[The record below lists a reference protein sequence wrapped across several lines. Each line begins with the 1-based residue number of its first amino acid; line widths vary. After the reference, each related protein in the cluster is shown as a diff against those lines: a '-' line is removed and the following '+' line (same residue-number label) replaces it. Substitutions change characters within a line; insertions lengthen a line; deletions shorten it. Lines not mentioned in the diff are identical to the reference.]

1 MANYSFY
8 IRELMKDYKLM
19 NRANFLVIHSEDEY
33 QTAKR
38 ETEKKEHE
46 DRIDGIKYGNS

>member
-1 MANYSFY
+1 MANYSLY

-19 NRANFLVIHSEDEY
+19 SRANFLVLHSEQEY

-38 ETEKKEHE
+38 EIEKKEHE
-46 DRIDGIKYGNS
+46 QKIDGLR